1 MNNFNHTYVSGWL
14 QSAARKQ
21 SPDGSTHFNPLL
33 PNMEWMTDSCD
44 SQIYGPERQKRPSF
58 LKKGV
63 WCWRALLGP
72 WCSGLSQSC
81 ASNCP
86 EARER
91 EINLM
96 VWGLSPSVVV
106 VVFLHL
112 DGSTHPWLLTLNPIS
127 PERPF
132 SQTLGEVS
140 LCPWRFPPP
149 PEYMNGVLSKPLWP
163 GRIFFGEGH
172 IITSFSGSFPLWHFN
187 WLHWLSHHCQYWGW
201 ARRGESKFFI
211 PLFV

>member
-1 MNNFNHTYVSGWL
+1 MNDWQL
-14 QSAARKQ
+14 W
-21 SPDGSTHFNPLL
+21 L
-33 PNMEWMTDSCD
+33 PNLWPWKAKKALIPEEGSLVQAGSPGSLMLRAPSELCLQLSW
-44 SQIYGPERQKRPSF
+44 SQRKGNKPYGLGTVSF
-58 LKKGV
+58 
-63 WCWRALLGP
+63 R
-72 WCSGLSQSC
+72 
-81 ASNCP
+81 
-86 EARER
+86 
-91 EINLM
+91 
-96 VWGLSPSVVV
+96 VVV
-106 VVFLHL
+106 MVFLHP

-163 GRIFFGEGH
+163 GRIFFGGGH